1 MSWPPER
8 VIIAPANEGEREAVR
23 TAQRA
28 LTVDVTGEMDAATKA
43 ALRGVQALF
52 KLPVT
57 GVLDKQTAAALD
69 RLRPPSLRGDE

>member
-1 MSWPPER
+1 MWPPER
-8 VIIAPANEGEREAVR
+8 VIIAPATEAEREAVR

-28 LTVDVTGEMDAATKA
+28 LRVPETGDMDAATKT
-43 ALRGVQALF
+43 ALRGVQGLF

-57 GVLDKQTAAALD
+57 GVLDRHTAQALD